1 MKKLPYV
8 LMLEDDGDDRH
19 LTKAFFAE
27 QGYDLG
33 LEFIEDAEGVLPCLE
48 NCYQNNIPLPGLIIL
63 DKNTPGKTGFE
74 VLQEIKTN
82 PNFQHVPVVM
92 MSGTAFPAEVAEAYR
107 LGVNSYITK
116 PVSHQLTVKKIDT
129 CIRYWFETV
138 DLPQLV

>member
-19 LTKAFFAE
+19 LTKAFFKD

-33 LEFIEDAEGVLPCLE
+33 LEFIEEAERVLPFLE
-48 NCYQNNIPLPGLIIL
+48 NCLESSIPLPGLIIL

-82 PNFQHVPVVM
+82 RNLRHVPVVM
-92 MSGTAFPAEVAEAYR
+92 ISGTAFPAEVAEAYR

-116 PVSHQLTVKKIDT
+116 PVNHQLTVTKIDT
-129 CIRYWFETV
+129 CIRYWFEIV